1 MDGDEIN
8 LADGRQ
14 HSVSKTA
21 AQTEGRQTAG
31 RLEGSASINL
41 HRLRRKKRLQK
52 LMVLLLEYANQV
64 R

>member
-8 LADGRQ
+8 LADGRKY
-14 HSVSKTA
+14 SISKTA
-21 AQTEGRQTAG
+21 AQTEGRLG
-31 RLEGSASINL
+31 GLASINL

-52 LMVLLLEYANQV
+52 LMVLLLNMLI